1 MTDVIHLTKEKSV
14 IEEVRTVKDDTQ
26 EKNSKILTVSPLL
39 SVITLNVNELNS
51 PNKRKKIQQCSL

>member
-1 MTDVIHLTKEKSV
+1 MRDIIHLTKEKSV

-26 EKNSKILTVSPLL
+26 EKNSKIVAVSPLL

-51 PNKRKKIQQCSL
+51 PNKRKKIQQGSL